1 MQARASLLSGIV
13 PALCLLNSL
22 AGIAGQTEFSKYL
35 ASFTGTVHGC
45 SDFDMRRQYIENAIN
60 DRLAQKIIT
69 ADQANTLLENLAA
82 ASKATT
88 EICAASKKSLS
99 FTQALNATTRLNAVY
114 ADVARTRTAGVAQPG
129 AVTLRKELQERLESA
144 ISSGSISRLDAEECN
159 HELKHIIDIETT
171 FLNAN
176 EGKLSSK
183 QENILQGD
191 LEKVSNHLDQQMR
204 LATTLTGEFN
214 ERRLALEN
222 KLAGALAKHI
232 VSAKQS
238 DLIRT
243 ELLHLAAM
251 LQAHVESNGA
261 PSESCAI
268 DLAKEIDKLDELIET
283 SSKERK
289 APLITVASSE
299 SAPQDLNA
307 LQDEC
312 TTRKRLLRLQIDA
325 STKSGALTP
334 DRAADFVREL
344 DLIDALESAYSK
356 LSGGINQEQ
365 NMKISDQL
373 SVIEKQ
379 VHTDATATV
388 QMPATKTDAK
398 TQNKRKASRTPGPS
412 LEDRLFSAGNR
423 IREAAKQ
430 GKLTSL
436 ETKLLGREY
445 DRLIRLYST
454 SKSSAGPQLA
464 ADAAKIAN
472 EMDKLDKLISA
483 EINSRGS
490 VTGSYR

>member
-1 MQARASLLSGIV
+1 MQTRLSLLSGIV

-22 AGIAGQTEFSKYL
+22 PGVAGQSEFSKYL
-35 ASFTGTVHGC
+35 ANFSGTVHGC
-45 SDFDMRRQYIENAIN
+45 SDFDLRRRYIENAIN

-82 ASKATT
+82 ASKATN
-88 EICAASKKSLS
+88 EICAASKKSIS
-99 FTQALNATTRLNAVY
+99 FTQALTVTTKLNAVY
-114 ADVARTRTAGVAQPG
+114 ADVARTRSEGAPPLE

-144 ISSGSISRLDAEECN
+144 ISSGSISRLDAEECS

-183 QENILQGD
+183 QEKILQGD

-204 LATTLTGEFN
+204 LAKTLTGEFN

-222 KLAGALAKHI
+222 KLADALAKHI

-243 ELLHLAAM
+243 ELVHLAAV
-251 LQAHVESNGA
+251 LQAHVEANGA
-261 PSESCAI
+261 PSESCAMDI
-268 DLAKEIDKLDELIET
+268 AKEIDKLDELIET
-283 SSKERK
+283 SSKEHK
-289 APLITVASSE
+289 APLITLASSE
-299 SAPQDLNA
+299 SAQQDLNA

-325 STKSGALTP
+325 STNSGALTP
-334 DRAADFVREL
+334 DQSTDFVREL
-344 DLIDALESAYSK
+344 DLIDALESAYNK
-356 LSGGINQEQ
+356 LPSGINHEQ
-365 NMKISDQL
+365 TVKISDQL

-379 VHTDATATV
+379 VQDATARGP
-388 QMPATKTDAK
+388 MPGTKTDAK
-398 TQNKRKASRTPGPS
+398 TQDKMKASRTPGPS

-436 ETKLLGREY
+436 ETTLLGREY
-445 DRLIRLYST
+445 DRLTRLYST

-464 ADAAKIAN
+464 ADAARIAN

-490 VTGSYR
+490 VTGLYR